1 MCACMHYG
9 LVCHIMLMEVR
20 VKLVGFVLVLLYVGS

>member
-1 MCACMHYG
+1 MCVCMHYG